1 MAFINHCGAQNVDR
15 EYLELL
21 EDPIPLTET
30 HYPVR
35 HDTFVDLARNV
46 VDKAGYDIQL
56 EQYSL
61 RQENKMKQDGRP
73 ERLPG
78 GAIRPQFDNL
88 FGYYEVKKRG
98 TDGLKDIVHSVG
110 LRNSNTMHNRGQ
122 LGCGERVFVC
132 DNMAFSAQHTVARK
146 HTKRIMDHLPE
157 LMHLAVEKLKGEFDR
172 NEARVQIYKEAQLD
186 RSDVHD
192 IVCLAAERSFE
203 LDDDGEITD
212 KLENEKNCIPSSKL
226 MPWIK
231 EYKDPS
237 HEAFRREDAWALK
250 NALTEVAKE
259 WDFASMQRRTEK
271 LTRVLDDYIGFENKY
286 EEGSWRAN

>member
-1 MAFINHCGAQNVDR
+1 MAFINHCGAHSVDR
-15 EYLELL
+15 EYLGLL
-21 EDPIPLTET
+21 EDPAPLTET

-46 VDKAGYDIQL
+46 VDKAGYDILL

-61 RQENKMKQDGRP
+61 RQENKMKKDGLV

-78 GAIRPQFDNL
+78 GAIRPAFDNL
-88 FGYYEVKKRG
+88 FGYYEVQKRG
-98 TDGLKDIVHSVG
+98 TSGLKDIVHSVG

-146 HTKRIMDHLPE
+146 HTKHIMDDLQE
-157 LMHLAVEKLKGEFDR
+157 LMGRAVAQLRGEFDR

-192 IVCLAAERSFE
+192 IVCLAAERSFV
-203 LDDDGEITD
+203 LDDDGKITD
-212 KLENEKNCIPSSKL
+212 KLENEKNCVPSSKL

-231 EYKDPS
+231 EYKDPKV
-237 HEAFRREDAWALK
+237 EDFRREDAWALK

-259 WDFASMQRRTEK
+259 WDFISMQRRTEK
-271 LTRVLDDYIGFENKY
+271 VTKVLDEHIGFEDKY